1 MWMGRYLVLPL
12 GLNLGL
18 DLGILTSIGQDTDC
32 VIIISYSSCLDILSY
47 PSIFLDLA
55 IALNSSALKFGK
67 VEIIN

>member
-18 DLGILTSIGQDTDC
+18 DLGILTSIGRDTDC

-55 IALNSSALKFGK
+55 IALNSSVLKFGK
-67 VEIIN
+67 VEIIY